1 VRKFISM
8 LVVMVTLL
16 ALTVSSV
23 SAKNLTKLGRE
34 VLSSNDGW
42 AAHGEG
48 TTGGSAADE
57 ENVFTVTK
65 KSELIEALDDASD
78 TPKIIYV
85 KGIIDINVDENNNPM
100 GAEDYA
106 DPAYDFTAYLE
117 TYNPDVW
124 GYEEEVYGP
133 LEEARARSQENQEE
147 NIVMEV
153 GSNTTIVGAGDDAKI
168 VGGALVLDEVENVI
182 IRNIEFEAPLDFF
195 PQWDPTDGE
204 FGEWNSD
211 YDNVTI
217 TDSSHHIWID
227 HNTFSDGENVDS
239 DFGKY
244 FDRLYQRHD
253 GLLDI
258 KNRSSY
264 VTVSYNIFKDHDKVT
279 IVGSSDSRND
289 DLGNLKVT
297 FHHNHYKNLNQR
309 LPRVRFG
316 EVHVYNNYDEFS
328 KDAAYEFGYVWGV
341 GKESKIYA
349 ENNYFSFDWDVDL
362 SKIIKDWKGTTI
374 FETGS
379 MVNGSSKHHE
389 VDLIA
394 EFNKKNEVQLNENV
408 GWAPELYERID
419 PTQSVP
425 AKVKAHAGAGNLH

>member
-1 VRKFISM
+1 MKKIIRLI
-8 LVVMVTLL
+8 VVMVTLF

-23 SAKNLTKLGRE
+23 SAENLTKLGRE
-34 VLSSNDGW
+34 VLSSKDGW
-42 AAHGEG
+42 AAYGEG

-57 ENVFTVTK
+57 EHVFTVTK
-65 KSELIEALDDASD
+65 KSELIKALDDASD
-78 TPKIIYV
+78 IPKIIYV
-85 KGIIDINVDENNNPM
+85 KGTIDINVDENNNPM
-100 GAEDYA
+100 KAEDYA
-106 DPAYDFTAYLE
+106 DPAYDFDDYLE
-117 TYNPDVW
+117 VYSPDVW
-124 GYEEEVYGP
+124 GYEKEVDGL
-133 LEEARARSQENQEE
+133 LEEARARSQKNQEN
-147 NIVMEV
+147 NIVLHV
-153 GSNTTIVGAGDDAKI
+153 GSNTTIFGLGDDATI
-168 VGGALVLDEVENVI
+168 VGGALVLDGVENVI

-204 FGEWNSD
+204 YGEWNSD

-217 TDSSHHIWID
+217 TDNSHHIWID

-239 DFGKY
+239 DFGTY

-258 KNRSSY
+258 KNGSNY
-264 VTVSYNIFKDHDKVT
+264 VTVSYNVFKDHDKVT
-279 IVGSSDSRND
+279 IVGSSDSKTSDR
-289 DLGNLKVT
+289 GKLKVT
-297 FHHNHYKNLNQR
+297 FHHNYYKNLNQR

-316 EVHVYNNYDEFS
+316 EVHVYNNYYEFS
-328 KDAAYEFGYVWGV
+328 KDANYEFGYVWGV
-341 GKESKIYA
+341 GKESKIYV
-349 ENNYFSFDWDVDL
+349 ENNYFNFDWDVEL

-379 MVNGSSKHHE
+379 MVNGSSKHHK

-394 EFNKKNEVQLNENV
+394 EFNKKNTVQLNENV
-408 GWAPELYERID
+408 DWTPKLYERID